1 MHLTV
6 MERLEITTFYRMTAV
21 SPVSSHSYHYRS
33 ESRQTQQLEPHLR
46 TDSRTSNIS
55 NVPDP
60 VERHVQRWR
69 SESRSSNKV
78 FRNEEEPSQQDE
90 IVSGTLNALKEDVE
104 QTTEIIRRKQHQMH
118 MERRQFQTE
127 MEVTGRVSISP
138 TDEWLSTRLRTI
150 STEDMNR
157 ELGKIKDDQ
166 RQNAVTDTLAALVY
180 DVNATAEVLR
190 RGSQGKDKGGR
201 KSAHKEEIEYR
212 LRLTPA
218 PEDERPFPAPR
229 KRQVPEEKY
238 TVDEVSRDYGMAMSE
253 SQTNSLR
260 RTRQRSETPRRTLQ
274 IEGSPPPLAPVV
286 CAYCSEEIDGPIL
299 TALAPNSERAQKF
312 HTYHF
317 MCCYCQKAL
326 NMHGTFREHERK
338 PYCHDCFYRLY
349 NGLLY
354 EPDEHQS
361 TIEKLI

>member
-1 MHLTV
+1 MPLFLQDLFFSFELCHALTSL
-6 MERLEITTFYRMTAV
+6 RLSEI
-21 SPVSSHSYHYRS
+21 RS
-33 ESRQTQQLEPHLR
+33 
-46 TDSRTSNIS
+46 DSRASNP
-55 NVPDP
+55 PDP
-60 VERHVQRWR
+60 VERHVAKWR

-78 FRNEEEPSQQDE
+78 FRNDEEPSQQGE
-90 IVSGTLNALKEDVE
+90 IVSNTLNALKDDVE
-104 QTTEIIRRKQHQMH
+104 QTTEVIRKRQQQMR

-127 MEVTGRVSISP
+127 MEVTGRVSVSP

-150 STEDMNR
+150 STEDMSR

-190 RGSQGKDKGGR
+190 RGSLKRGKDGR
-201 KSAHKEEIEYR
+201 RSTHKEEIEYR

-218 PEDERPFPAPR
+218 PEDQQHPFPTPR
-229 KRQVPEEKY
+229 PRQVSERGDQDDLVIFQDLVPEEKY
-238 TVDEVSRDYGMAMSE
+238 TVDEVSRDYGVALSE
-253 SQTNSLR
+253 SQTSSFR
-260 RTRQRSETPRRTLQ
+260 RKRTRSETPRRTLQ
-274 IEGSPPPLAPVV
+274 IEGSPPPSAPVV

-326 NMHGTFREHERK
+326 NMHGTFREHEKK
-338 PYCHDCFYRLY
+338 PYCHDCFYR
-349 NGLLY
+349 
-354 EPDEHQS
+354 
-361 TIEKLI
+361 

>member
-1 MHLTV
+1 
-6 MERLEITTFYRMTAV
+6 MTAV
-21 SPVSSHSYHYRS
+21 SPVSTHSYHWRS
-33 ESRQTQQLEPHLR
+33 ESRQTQGDPQYR
-46 TDSRTSNIS
+46 SDSRASTI
-55 NVPDP
+55 PDP
-60 VERHVQRWR
+60 VDRHVARWR

-78 FRNEEEPSQQDE
+78 FRNDEEASQQDE
-90 IVSGTLNALKEDVE
+90 IVSGTLTALKDDVE
-104 QTTEIIRRKQHQMH
+104 KTTEVIRKRGQQMRL
-118 MERRQFQTE
+118 ERRQFQTE
-127 MEVTGRVSISP
+127 MEVTGRVSVSP
-138 TDEWLSTRLRTI
+138 TDEFLSTRLRAV

-157 ELGKIKDDQ
+157 ELGKIKEDQ

-190 RGSQGKDKGGR
+190 RGHGRGKDGR
-201 KSAHKEEIEYR
+201 KSTQREEIEYH
-212 LRLTPA
+212 LRLSPPA
-218 PEDERPFPAPR
+218 EGEHPFPSPKPR
-229 KRQVPEEKY
+229 HVVSEDKY
-238 TVDEVSRDYGMAMSE
+238 TVDEVSRDYGVAMTE

-260 RTRQRSETPRRTLQ
+260 RSRARSETPRRTLQ
-274 IEGSPPPLAPVV
+274 IEGSPPPMAPVV

-326 NMHGTFREHERK
+326 NMHGTFREHDRR

-354 EPDEHQS
+354 KPDEHQK

>member
-1 MHLTV
+1 
-6 MERLEITTFYRMTAV
+6 MTAV
-21 SPVSSHSYHYRS
+21 SPVSTHSYHWRS
-33 ESRQTQQLEPHLR
+33 ESRQTQEP
-46 TDSRTSNIS
+46 
-55 NVPDP
+55 
-60 VERHVQRWR
+60 
-69 SESRSSNKV
+69 
-78 FRNEEEPSQQDE
+78 QDE
-90 IVSGTLNALKEDVE
+90 IVSGTLTALKDEVDK
-104 QTTEIIRRKQHQMH
+104 TTEVIRRKGQQMR

-127 MEVTGRVSISP
+127 MEVTGRVSVSP
-138 TDEWLSTRLRTI
+138 TDEFLSTRLRTI
-150 STEDMNR
+150 SMEDMNR
-157 ELGKIKDDQ
+157 ELGKIKEDQ

-190 RGSQGKDKGGR
+190 RGHGRGRDGK
-201 KSAHKEEIEYR
+201 KSVQREEIEYR
-212 LRLTPA
+212 LRLSP
-218 PEDERPFPAPR
+218 PVEEERPFPSPKPR
-229 KRQVPEEKY
+229 TIPEERY
-238 TVDEVSRDYGMAMSE
+238 TVDEVSRDYGVAMSE

-260 RTRQRSETPRRTLQ
+260 RTRARSETPRRTLQ
-274 IEGSPPPLAPVV
+274 IEGSPPPTAPVV

-326 NMHGTFREHERK
+326 NMHGTFREHDRR

-354 EPDEHQS
+354 KPDEHQK

>member
-1 MHLTV
+1 FTV
-6 MERLEITTFYRMTAV
+6 
-21 SPVSSHSYHYRS
+21 
-33 ESRQTQQLEPHLR
+33 
-46 TDSRTSNIS
+46 DSRASTI
-55 NVPDP
+55 PDP
-60 VERHVQRWR
+60 VDRHVARWR

-78 FRNEEEPSQQDE
+78 FRNDEEPSQQDE
-90 IVSGTLNALKEDVE
+90 IVSGTLTALKDDVE
-104 QTTEIIRRKQHQMH
+104 KTTEVIRRRGQQMRL
-118 MERRQFQTE
+118 ERRQFQTE
-127 MEVTGRVSISP
+127 MEVTGRVSVSP
-138 TDEWLSTRLRTI
+138 TDEFLSTRLRAV

-157 ELGKIKDDQ
+157 ELGKIKEDQ

-190 RGSQGKDKGGR
+190 RGHGRGKDGR
-201 KSAHKEEIEYR
+201 KSTQREIEYH
-212 LRLTPA
+212 LRLSPPA
-218 PEDERPFPAPR
+218 EGEHPFPSPKPR
-229 KRQVPEEKY
+229 HDKY
-238 TVDEVSRDYGMAMSE
+238 TVDEVSRDYGVAMTE

-260 RTRQRSETPRRTLQ
+260 RSRARSETPRRTLQ
-274 IEGSPPPLAPVV
+274 IEGSPPPMAPVV

-326 NMHGTFREHERK
+326 NMHGTFREHDRR

-354 EPDEHQS
+354 KPDEHQK

>member
-1 MHLTV
+1 
-6 MERLEITTFYRMTAV
+6 MTAV
-21 SPVSSHSYHYRS
+21 SPVSTHSYHWRS
-33 ESRQTQQLEPHLR
+33 ESRQTQHTEPHLR
-46 TDSRTSNIS
+46 TDSRASNA
-55 NVPDP
+55 PDP

-90 IVSGTLNALKEDVE
+90 IVSGTLTALKDDVE
-104 QTTEIIRRKQHQMH
+104 QTTEIIRRKQQQMR

-138 TDEWLSTRLRTI
+138 TDEWLSTRLRTV

-157 ELGKIKDDQ
+157 ELGKIKEDQ

-201 KSAHKEEIEYR
+201 RSTHKEEIEYR

-218 PEDERPFPAPR
+218 AEDERPFPAPR
-229 KRQVPEEKY
+229 KRQVQEEKF

-260 RTRQRSETPRRTLQ
+260 RMRARSETPRRTLQ
-274 IEGSPPPLAPVV
+274 IEGSPPPPPPVV
-286 CAYCSEEIDGPIL
+286 CAYCNEEIDGPIL

-326 NMHGTFREHERK
+326 NMHGTFREHDRR

-349 NGLLY
+349 NGLRY
-354 EPDEHQS
+354 EPDEHQA

>member
-1 MHLTV
+1 
-6 MERLEITTFYRMTAV
+6 MTAV
-21 SPVSSHSYHYRS
+21 SPVSTHSYHWRS
-33 ESRQTQQLEPHLR
+33 ESRQTQQTDPQMR
-46 TDSRTSNIS
+46 TDSRASNP
-55 NVPDP
+55 PDP

-78 FRNEEEPSQQDE
+78 FRNDEEPSQQDE
-90 IVSGTLNALKEDVE
+90 IVNGTLTALKDDVE
-104 QTTEIIRRKQHQMH
+104 QTTEVIRRKHNQMR

-138 TDEWLSTRLRTI
+138 TDEWLSTRLRAV
-150 STEDMNR
+150 STEDMNK

-190 RGSQGKDKGGR
+190 RGGPGKDRGGR
-201 KSAHKEEIEYR
+201 KSQQKEEIEYR

-218 PEDERPFPAPR
+218 PEEERPFPAPR
-229 KRQVPEEKY
+229 KRENIPEEKV
-238 TVDEVSRDYGMAMSE
+238 TVDEVSRDYGMALSE

-260 RTRQRSETPRRTLQ
+260 RTRARSETPRRTLQ
-274 IEGSPPPLAPVV
+274 IEGSPPPMAPVV

-326 NMHGTFREHERK
+326 NMHGTFREHDRK

-354 EPDEHQS
+354 EPDVHQS